1 MPLASNLLD
10 GSVLFKT
17 GAGWKA
23 RLFLVRLG
31 AGLIGL
37 KAGRTRELAAGSSEL
52 RA

>member
-1 MPLASNLLD
+1 MPLASNLFE
-10 GSVLFKT
+10 GSVLVSSS
-17 GAGWKA
+17 AGWKA

-37 KAGRTRELAAGSSEL
+37 KAGRTGELGAGSSEL